1 MLGNVEVRQWVEG
14 IPIAITVLV
23 RSPITWSEDNNIAVV
38 TQLGTYI
45 FELTLSS
52 EECSPSIVYTRSFI
66 PPPKE
71 PSKWQNTGITVR
83 PMVEQVEHSASHAIM
98 LDGVLSAGQR
108 THSEQS
114 PLNNRNLSPAI
125 PGGIA
130 NHLGY
135 HRGAWSPY
143 GVGVQRRCLLALV
156 THDHQM
162 LIVGQEGRQWNK
174 LVDITG
180 QWYNYV
186 SANSWALTS
195 LPKSSPSHE
204 VFTAR
209 MSMLSILAILWTP
222 LCEDNAGKFSVLLT
236 TTASG
241 HITFWRVP
249 AGFSGK
255 EDIHIIGV
263 KEANMKS
270 LSAIR
275 WSSVCEGCGYL
286 VMGNSNG
293 QVKVFYCKIDGNGI
307 LLRDL
312 GFAFD
317 DDYRMQVNFVQLVH
331 LDNEQHLLLLG
342 KHNIFVAA
350 TIDLTEDKLQI
361 HNAAHCHVG
370 KLAISG
376 VVYLENSNIYVAVK
390 DGLVQR
396 LCVKLEPERNVSI
409 ELTGNSF
416 RSEGVAF
423 TGLVTSP
430 NASLWGILE
439 SVSVAYDHLVVREP
453 TQLNLYQ
460 VSKSSTIMD
469 HLLEKPVPLHSHAD
483 LLESLRISACKGG
496 GPIKFPSSKEIT
508 GCSLHELKVFYWLA
522 KMSRNIRVSDIKP
535 IEHLEEL
542 EQQLQTII
550 LEKWIRDCLKNF
562 TNAVIPGDPTIALS
576 ISLMCEWLGRKDD
589 DSDVELSKSVKKKI
603 GIVSNEQCLVCK
615 ESIKLDTLV
624 YGKCEKG
631 HTLPRCCRT
640 FLLSRP
646 TVHCPRCKVFVHSAA
661 TSLLGGS
668 PTCTYCD
675 GLMADEIG
683 SRKRSRK

>member
-23 RSPITWSEDNNIAVV
+23 RSPIFWSADNNIAVL

-45 FELTLSS
+45 FELSLSS

-71 PSKWQNTGITVR
+71 PSRWQNTGIQLKS
-83 PMVEQVEHSASHAIM
+83 MVEQVDHSISHTVM

-108 THSEQS
+108 THSEQP
-114 PLNNRNLSPAI
+114 PLNIRNLSPAV

-135 HRGAWSPY
+135 HRGAWSPL
-143 GVGVQRRCLLALV
+143 GVGVQSRCLLALV

-162 LIVGQEGRQWNK
+162 SIVGQEGRQWKK

-186 SANSWALTS
+186 SANSWALVN
-195 LPKSSPSHE
+195 LPKSCPSHE

-209 MSMLSILAILWTP
+209 MSMLSILEIQWTP

-236 TTASG
+236 VTASG
-241 HITFWRVP
+241 HIAFWRVP

-255 EDIHIIGV
+255 EDIQIIGV
-263 KEANMKS
+263 KKANIKS
-270 LSAIR
+270 VSAFR
-275 WSSVCEGCGYL
+275 WSYVSEGCGYI
-286 VMGNSNG
+286 VIGNNNG

-317 DDYRMQVNFVQLVH
+317 DDYRIQVNYVQLVP
-331 LDNEQHLLLLG
+331 LCNEQYLLLLG

-361 HNAAHCHVG
+361 HNTTHCHVG

-376 VVYLENSNIYVAVK
+376 VVYLENTNIYVAVK

-396 LCVKLEPERNVSI
+396 LCIKLAPERNISI

-453 TQLNLYQ
+453 TQLNIYQ
-460 VSKSSTIMD
+460 VSKSTTIMN
-469 HLLEKPVPLHSHAD
+469 HLLENPSPLYSHTD
-483 LLESLRISACKGG
+483 LLESLRLSACKGG

-508 GCSLHELKVFYWLA
+508 SRPLQEVKVFYWLA
-522 KMSRNIRVSDIKP
+522 KMSRSIRVSDIKP

-542 EQQLQTII
+542 ELHLQTVI
-550 LEKWIRDCLKNF
+550 LEEWIRDCLQKL
-562 TNAVIPGDPTIALS
+562 TSAVMPMDPSISLS
-576 ISLMCEWLGRKDD
+576 ISLMCEWMGKKDNE
-589 DSDVELSKSVKKKI
+589 SDVKLSKSVKKKI
-603 GIVSNEQCLVCK
+603 GTVSKEQCLVCK
-615 ESIKLDTLV
+615 ENVKLDSLV
-624 YGKCEKG
+624 RGKCKKG

-646 TVHCPRCKVFVHSAA
+646 TVQCPRCRVFIHSKA
-661 TSLLGGS
+661 SLLLSGS
-668 PTCTYCD
+668 PTCVYCD

-683 SRKRSRK
+683 GRRKPKK